1 MLHPRPDLRDQPLSP
16 SPGRVMALATCLLG
30 HVACVSPAP
39 GATGVELLWSVPEG
53 NQADVPGLDP
63 AERLRS
69 CAGARL
75 GLVEVELQDMDA
87 AERHQTFSFTCAAG
101 NPPSATRIAEPP
113 EIFIDLRDGRYTLDL
128 RWFGSARDLEAAPLL
143 GTTRQTLEVTADTI
157 VAVELELQTPLL
169 PWTLDLRGTAACEQ
183 LTLEIL
189 YADPAADLLDP
200 DPALPTQSPQYRHN
214 LRSEQ
219 GLHIG
224 GPIPCASLSDGL
236 QRFLDLDRGAYR
248 LLLDIDGR
256 RCEQGFL
263 VDQDSAPLAV
273 DLAKPGCAG

>member
-1 MLHPRPDLRDQPLSP
+1 ML
-16 SPGRVMALATCLLG
+16 
-30 HVACVSPAP
+30 PAP
-39 GATGVELLWSVPEG
+39 GATGIELLWSVPEG
-53 NQADVPGLDP
+53 NQADAPALDP
-63 AERLRS
+63 AGRLRS

-75 GLVEVELQDMDA
+75 GHVEAELRDMDA

-113 EIFIDLRDGRYTLDL
+113 EIFIDVRDGRYTLDL
-128 RWFGSARDLEAAPLL
+128 RWFGSARDLDAAPLL
-143 GTTRQTLEVTADTI
+143 GTIHQTLAVTADTI
-157 VAVELELQTPLL
+157 VPVELELRTPLL
-169 PWTLDLRGTAACEQ
+169 PWALDLRGTAACEQ

-200 DPALPTQSPQYRHN
+200 DPALPAYRHN

-219 GLHIG
+219 GLHFG

-236 QRFLDLDRGAYR
+236 QSFTDLDRGAYR